1 MGVHTDCLN
10 VWYVDKSENTAVMLH
25 ETVVV
30 IQGKS
35 VKSNGS
41 IYTELIIK
49 WEKYY
54 NVGTVPNLIK
64 VQQSQNRYT
73 WHTWPLTFL
82 AWDRYFIKKNG
93 GINWNIC
100 LFWLFCLGPMVY
112 LFTKTFILFV
122 FPIL

>member
-1 MGVHTDCLN
+1 
-10 VWYVDKSENTAVMLH
+10 MLH

-73 WHTWPLTFL
+73 
-82 AWDRYFIKKNG
+82 
-93 GINWNIC
+93 
-100 LFWLFCLGPMVY
+100 
-112 LFTKTFILFV
+112 
-122 FPIL
+122 